1 MDTLLA
7 PEAENMKPD
16 WHIGDCVGTFY
27 RPNFDTLVYPYCP
40 AHIERPKEIK
50 RQFVVN
56 LPEKA
61 FLAIP
66 KNMRLI
72 AVPLFEIYDHAQRY
86 GPIIASVPQLLSRY
100 QLVLSSGDAGGGEEK
115 TEEER
120 GGRGEKQNGRGIDDD
135 GKLAI
140 DFDE

>member
-1 MDTLLA
+1 
-7 PEAENMKPD
+7 
-16 WHIGDCVGTFY
+16 
-27 RPNFDTLVYPYCP
+27 
-40 AHIERPKEIK
+40 
-50 RQFVVN
+50 
-56 LPEKA
+56 
-61 FLAIP
+61 
-66 KNMRLI
+66 MRLI

-115 TEEER
+115 MEEER